1 MELKTKRL
9 VLRELKE
16 SDAQDIADN
25 VNNVN
30 VSKYLLVVP
39 YPYSLKDAKD
49 FIEHSVSVAKENPR
63 TEYNFGITLKTE
75 GKVIGIISLE
85 KVDAFQE
92 TGSVGYWLGE
102 KHHRNGYMTEAFGKI
117 LDFGFMELNL
127 RKVKVSAFAD
137 NTASNRL
144 IKEKMEFKQ
153 EGCRIEHLR
162 DKATGTL
169 HDENIYGLLRRDY
182 LNRKSGNS

>member
-25 VNNVN
+25 ANNVN
-30 VSKYLLVVP
+30 VSKYLLIVP

-49 FIEHSVSVAKENPR
+49 FIKHTASAAKKNPR
-63 TEYNFGITLKTE
+63 TGYELGITLKTE
-75 GKVIGIISLE
+75 GKVIGIIGLGS
-85 KVDAFQE
+85 VNAFQE
-92 TGSVGYWLGE
+92 TGTVGYWLGE
-102 KHHRNGYMTEAFGKI
+102 KYHRNGYMTEAFGKI

-144 IKEKMEFKQ
+144 IRDKMEFKQ

-182 LNRKSGNS
+182 IDRKSSNS